1 MSLCSSLEKEKCVF
15 LFIEMISML
24 LKFHKVYNKI
34 ITAPDA
40 SESDRFDA
48 FILKTVEHDRSEY

>member
-1 MSLCSSLEKEKCVF
+1 MFF

-34 ITAPDA
+34 IIAPDA

>member
-1 MSLCSSLEKEKCVF
+1 M
-15 LFIEMISML
+15 FIL
-24 LKFHKVYNKI
+24 YQDDLNADKFHKVYNKI

-48 FILKTVEHDRSEY
+48 FILKTAEHDRSEY

>member
-1 MSLCSSLEKEKCVF
+1 MFF

-48 FILKTVEHDRSEY
+48 FILKTVGHDRSEY